1 MNLISCTVEAEGD
14 SVYICSDLFRLLLPA
29 SKAKCLNAA
38 EEENI
43 YVGIRPETL
52 YFVEKQDP
60 ANKTESF
67 QVDVKLVEPLGA
79 EQLIHFTMAGT
90 TMVARLDPHIPIRY
104 RDRITLGVKMTEIQ
118 LFNHQTEKNI
128 EDC

>member
-1 MNLISCTVEAEGD
+1 M
-14 SVYICSDLFRLLLPA
+14 
-29 SKAKCLNAA
+29 
-38 EEENI
+38 
-43 YVGIRPETL
+43 GIRPETL